1 MIIKEYSFSDATSLT
16 NFIEEKKNLLIGQEI
31 VRFYS
36 GAGLGSMS
44 DSPAVFEL
52 ENFSIVVHYFWL
64 SDMVINITDTETLKH
79 DLSLNFLYAHIPE
92 SRNLQTWVSEWDAAF
107 VGCKIA
113 NISIDRFSDAFEG
126 YEPRPSG
133 GDYFST
139 INVTLDNGKQLHL
152 CAADALFDGYMY
164 VWY

>member
-1 MIIKEYSFSDATSLT
+1 MIKEYSFSDATSLT
-16 NFIEEKKNLLIGQEI
+16 EFLEEKKKFLIGQEI
-31 VRFYS
+31 VHFYS

-44 DSPAVFEL
+44 ESPAVFEL
-52 ENFSIVVHYFWL
+52 ENFSIIIHYFWL
-64 SDMVINITDTETLKH
+64 SDIVINITDTEKIKN
-79 DLSLNFLYAHIPE
+79 DLSLNFLYTHIPE

-113 NISIDRFSDAFEG
+113 DISIDRFSDAFEG

-139 INVTLDNGKQLHL
+139 INVTLDNGNQLHL